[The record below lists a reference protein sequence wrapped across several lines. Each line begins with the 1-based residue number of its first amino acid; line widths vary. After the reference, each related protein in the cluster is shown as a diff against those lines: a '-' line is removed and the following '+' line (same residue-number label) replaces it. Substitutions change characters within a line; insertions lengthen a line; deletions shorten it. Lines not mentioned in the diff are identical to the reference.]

1 LVNRTAL
8 RWFATVWVIC
18 LIVASLQP
26 LRPPDTSGETRSYKH
41 ELEHVIVFGATGLI
55 LLALARDRR
64 EEWAAAGKVMALAIG
79 IEVAQLLIYR
89 MPFGFEWWDVRE
101 DTIGMILA
109 MLLARSNYFQS
120 AVKTLNS

>member
-1 LVNRTAL
+1 M
-8 RWFATVWVIC
+8 
-18 LIVASLQP
+18 
-26 LRPPDTSGETRSYKH
+26 
-41 ELEHVIVFGATGLI
+41 EHVIVFCATGLI
-55 LLALARDRR
+55 FLALARDRR
-64 EEWAAAGKVMALAIG
+64 EEWAAAGKVIALAIS
-79 IEVAQLLIYR
+79 IEIAQLLIYR